1 MVEQGKIPRGSYLF
15 IENLDRLTREHIRP
29 ALTLLLN
36 LIEHG
41 IRVVQLKP
49 VEQVFTEDV
58 EMFRLMLAIM
68 ELSRGNNE
76 SRIKSERMAE
86 VWGARRRALRD
97 SCMIMTRMTPAWVEE
112 RDGKLVLIPER
123 ARVVRRIFALAI
135 GGYGLGLIVRELT
148 RDGVPTWG
156 EGSKGWTKSYVHK
169 ILAGRT
175 VLGE

>member
-68 ELSRGNNE
+68 ERSRGKNE
-76 SRIKSERMAE
+76 SRIKSERMGE
-86 VWGARRRALRD
+86 VWGERRRRVREEGAIL
-97 SCMIMTRMTPAWVEE
+97 TRMLPAWIEE
-112 RDGKLVLIPER
+112 VGGKLVPIPDR
-123 ARVVRRIFALAI
+123 AKAVRRMFELAI

-148 RDGVPTWG
+148 
-156 EGSKGWTKSYVHK
+156 
-169 ILAGRT
+169 
-175 VLGE
+175 